1 VRAAL
6 DFAPREAGEEA
17 GLTVR
22 ARESFHYDLA
32 VRRAATGREAV
43 LTSRIAGA
51 SSIVGRA
58 PLLDGPVTLEISADE
73 ASYTFAV
80 SAGNAAAQK
89 LGSLP
94 ARTLSAEEIG
104 SRERHHFTGVVIGL
118 YATGH
123 GKRATVPADFD
134 WFEYAPRQVEPAS
147 GGQSP

>member
-1 VRAAL
+1 VVRRQQHFHARVRAAL
-6 DFAPREAGEEA
+6 DFAPRETGEEA

-51 SSIVGRA
+51 STVVGRA
-58 PLLDGPVTLEISADE
+58 PLPDGPVTLEIAADE
-73 ASYTFAV
+73 SSYTFAV
-80 SAGNAAAQK
+80 ASGNGAAQK
-89 LGSLP
+89 LGALP
-94 ARTLSAEEIG
+94 TRTLSAEQIG

-123 GKRATVPADFD
+123 GKRSTVPADFD
-134 WFEYAPRQVEPAS
+134 WFEYAPN
-147 GGQSP
+147 